1 MTHIDVSRFVLRS
14 NLASFKTE
22 VDKLDVDKLAPA
34 PVDLNKL
41 SDIVK
46 NDVAKKAEYN
56 KLVEK
61 VNSIDTTGFLF
72 KTTYDTDKS
81 DLQKKNSDADKKN
94 SLYN

>member
-1 MTHIDVSRFVLRS
+1 MNLLEEKLMLKLIYLVMIKL

-22 VDKLDVDKLAPA
+22 VDKLDVDKLASA
-34 PVDLNKL
+34 PVELSKL
-41 SDIVK
+41 SDVVK

-81 DLQKKNSDADKKN
+81 DLQKKIVM
-94 SLYN
+94 